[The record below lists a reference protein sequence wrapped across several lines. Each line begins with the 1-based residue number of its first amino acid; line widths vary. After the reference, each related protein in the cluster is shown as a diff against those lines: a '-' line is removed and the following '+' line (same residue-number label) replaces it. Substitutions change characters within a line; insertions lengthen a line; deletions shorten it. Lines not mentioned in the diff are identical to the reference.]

1 MAWFLKGDASE
12 PLDATLRS
20 FEDLNISNV
29 SLKFGSLAE
38 DTLTWS
44 VEAADATG
52 SGTILPRMGQIVE
65 LWWDSARKFHGH
77 VTGIKAGMKQFQITA
92 SGPWWWMDR
101 VNLTSSVLPYVGAD
115 GVSAGQ
121 TPATRPVY
129 VFKADPTTNPT
140 ALLNKYIEGLLA
152 RAIAN
157 GVPMTA
163 GSVATMYPMIQMTL
177 SEQTCASALAT
188 LMEGCPDSVAWFGY
202 TGSGLPVFNITRR
215 GVMSPVTYTIA
226 TDCVE
231 IGEITPRMDLEVARN
246 ELHYVTRNATT
257 GKPAWASQVSGT
269 DPGGKLQIVTVSG
282 PEIVDFLPKD
292 DFETYTVQ
300 TAAGYY
306 SNSLVA
312 ARDSFL
318 LNIAKTLGLPGAI
331 TSSISYYVTDF
342 GSAGGTG
349 RRLETRNFQPL
360 TVLTDAGL
368 DVAGLAG
375 KKLILTDNPP
385 AWAMTMFGGITV
397 TISGTWLAYNTTGT
411 YTASELE
418 LQKGGLGFMAG
429 WVNPTGSAMLYV
441 SAHSFSITGVLIDT
455 AYLSPTAVYKPWEYT
470 FAVPPAGL
478 AAALVAAQSWTP
490 WEGPITLVAD
500 ECSGNNLLPYQ
511 YNLANAL
518 TACATMGAL
527 AKGATHDLFRGRT
540 TIDLG
545 APARVD
551 FGTLVSRVRSEPK
564 DNIIYL

>member
-1 MAWFLKGDASE
+1 MSWIIKGE
-12 PLDATLRS
+12 TGKTLDATSRS
-20 FEDLNISNV
+20 FSDLNISGCV
-29 SLKFGSLAE
+29 VKFQSLAS
-38 DTLTWS
+38 DTLTWTA
-44 VEAADATG
+44 EASDATG
-52 SGTILPRMGQIVE
+52 AGTIIPAMGQIVE
-65 LWWDSARKFHGH
+65 LWWDSARKFRGH
-77 VTGIKAGMKQFQITA
+77 VTGVRVGMKKIQITVD
-92 SGPWWWMDR
+92 GPWWWMER
-101 VNLTSSVLPYVGAD
+101 VNLTSSVLPYVGA
-115 GVSAGQ
+115 AGGLAAVRN
-121 TPATRPVY
+121 TY
-129 VFKADPTTNPT
+129 VFPSQS
-140 ALLNKYIEGLLA
+140 LA
-152 RAIAN
+152 TSMASLIGVGISN
-157 GVPMTA
+157 GCPMSA
-163 GSVATMYPMIQMTL
+163 GSVATMFTVPQMTL
-177 SEQTCASALAT
+177 TEQSIANALAL
-188 LMEGCPDSVAWFGY
+188 LMAWCPDSVAWFDY
-202 TGSGLPVFNITRR
+202 SGASVPVLNVSRR
-215 GVMSPVTYTIA
+215 SGMSSTTYTIA
-226 TDCVE
+226 TDSVE
-231 IGEITPRMDLEVARN
+231 IGEINPRMDLEVSLG
-246 ELHYVTRNATT
+246 EIHYVVRDATT
-257 GKPAWASQVSGT
+257 GKPTWAAQTSGA
-269 DPGGKLQIVTVSG
+269 DAVGGKRQIVTISG

-292 DFETYTVQ
+292 DFEKYTVQ

-385 AWAMTMFGGITV
+385 AWAMTMWGAITV
-397 TISGTWLAYNTTGT
+397 KISGTWLAYNTTGT
-411 YTASELE
+411 YTAAELE

-441 SAHSFSITGVLIDT
+441 SAHSFSITGVLIDI

-478 AAALVAAQSWTP
+478 AAALVDAQSWTP

-500 ECSGNNLLPYQ
+500 ECNGNNPLPYQ

-527 AKGATHDLFRGRT
+527 AKGASHDLFRGRT